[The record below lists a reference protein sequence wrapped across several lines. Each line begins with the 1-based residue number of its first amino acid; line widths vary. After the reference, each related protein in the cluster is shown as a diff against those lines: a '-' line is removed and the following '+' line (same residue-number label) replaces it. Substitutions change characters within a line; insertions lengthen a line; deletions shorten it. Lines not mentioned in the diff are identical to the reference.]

1 VSPPPETQAS
11 VPAMED
17 ELAHVTK
24 QIARLLLQPRYDEA
38 ELAELDVRA
47 RELRDRIRRAA
58 PPRPEPVELRLRLR
72 NGGAPLVSGG

>member
-1 VSPPPETQAS
+1 VSRPPETQAS

-17 ELAHVTK
+17 ELAHVAK

-58 PPRPEPVELRLRLR
+58 PPRPEPVELRLALR
-72 NGGAPLVSGG
+72 YGGAPLVSGG